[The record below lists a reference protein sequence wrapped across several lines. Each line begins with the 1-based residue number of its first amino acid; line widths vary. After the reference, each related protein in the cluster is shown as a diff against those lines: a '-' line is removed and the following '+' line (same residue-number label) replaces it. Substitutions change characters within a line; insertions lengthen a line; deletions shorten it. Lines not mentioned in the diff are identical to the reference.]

1 MRQGRKLNSYIERLP
16 DGLEEKVKQF
26 WGKKTKKLEKKL
38 EKRVKKEEIS
48 KQLKKEEVD
57 FLELVGQKYF
67 SSLADSGEPVGVLAG
82 QSVGEP
88 STQMT

>member
-1 MRQGRKLNSYIERLP
+1 MKH
-16 DGLEEKVKQF
+16 F
-26 WGKKTKKLEKKL
+26 WESKTKKLEKKL
-38 EKRVKKEEIS
+38 GKLVKKEEMV
-48 KQLKKEEVD
+48 KQLKEEEAD

>member
-1 MRQGRKLNSYIERLP
+1 MKH
-16 DGLEEKVKQF
+16 F
-26 WGKKTKKLEKKL
+26 WEKKTKKLEKKL
-38 EKRVKKEEIS
+38 GKLVKKEEIL

-57 FLELVGQKYF
+57 FLELVAQKYF